1 MKTILR
7 AVAGVAALVF
17 TVFGISKFLENRKE
31 KINNSETIL

>member
-17 TVFGISKFLENRKE
+17 TVFGISKFLKNRKE
-31 KINNSETIL
+31 EN